1 MFDIQKLCKSA
12 NVNCTQPDS
21 FFIIALSLP
30 EQINDDDDDD
40 DYKFT
45 MINIRSMTEIY
56 ISSFVVYAPQC
67 LPSAF

>member
-40 DYKFT
+40 DDNDKH
-45 MINIRSMTEIY
+45 
-56 ISSFVVYAPQC
+56 
-67 LPSAF
+67 